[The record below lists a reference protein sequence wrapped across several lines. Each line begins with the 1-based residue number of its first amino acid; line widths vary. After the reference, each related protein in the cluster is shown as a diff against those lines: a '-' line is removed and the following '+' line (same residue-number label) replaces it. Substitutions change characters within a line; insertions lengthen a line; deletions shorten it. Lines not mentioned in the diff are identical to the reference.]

1 MNKSSAQKFLQA
13 LDICKSLVDHKY
25 QPTNL
30 TFQAIFRAAI
40 ELFCELS
47 ATELRRFTE
56 EYGAAVGAAYNT
68 VYEYATT
75 ADNWR
80 VDCQLG
86 FGVKDHCSI
95 LSFFLNGEGRQ
106 FEYFTG
112 NFTTPE
118 VICELLQDWKG
129 LDLTELSSLA

>member
-1 MNKSSAQKFLQA
+1 MESSYFKNIL
-13 LDICKSLVDHKY
+13 LDICKSLVDYKY

-30 TFQAIFRAAI
+30 PFQAI

-47 ATELRRFTE
+47 PTELRRFTE
-56 EYGAAVGAAYNT
+56 HYAAPTAAAYQA

-95 LSFFLNGEGRQ
+95 LGFFLNIDNRK
-106 FEYFTG
+106 FENFTG

-118 VICELLQDWKG
+118 VICELIEDWKG
-129 LDLTELSSLA
+129 IDLTQLLAERAIST

>member
-1 MNKSSAQKFLQA
+1 MNKSKPQKFLQG
-13 LDICKSLVDHKY
+13 LDICKSLVDYKY

-30 TFQAIFRAAI
+30 TFQAI

-47 ATELRRFTE
+47 ATELRRLTE
-56 EYGAAVGAAYNT
+56 EYGAAVGAAYNA

-95 LSFFLNGEGRQ
+95 LSFFLKGEGRQ
-106 FEYFTG
+106 FQSFTG

-118 VICELLQDWKG
+118 VICELRLDWKG
-129 LDLTELSSLA
+129 LDLTELLA

>member
-1 MNKSSAQKFLQA
+1 MNKSSAQKFLQG
-13 LDICKSLVDHKY
+13 LDICKSLVDYKY

-30 TFQAIFRAAI
+30 TFQAI

-47 ATELRRFTE
+47 PTELRRFTE
-56 EYGAAVGAAYNT
+56 EYAAAVGAAYNA

-80 VDCQLG
+80 VDCQMG

-95 LSFFLNGEGRQ
+95 LSFLLNGDRRQ
-106 FEYFTG
+106 FESFTG

-118 VICELLQDWKG
+118 VICELIQDWKG
-129 LDLTELSSLA
+129 IDITELLA